1 VGFSFCAGFFEERA
15 DGAAMIVV
23 KFGGTSVEDA
33 PAIERVAEIVRS
45 RSAEGP
51 IVVVSALARVTDQL
65 LSAGQA
71 AAAGNRD
78 LALESARAL
87 RQRHRR
93 TACELLSDSD
103 FSKLQPTLESHF
115 DLLQELLA
123 RIATLR
129 ELSLRKTDC
138 LLSFGELLSSAM
150 VSVVL
155 VSRGLAAEWIDS
167 RECIVTDSSH
177 TRAAVLFDDTHARLR
192 GRLQPLLER
201 HSIPV
206 LGGFIAAAPDG
217 TPTTIGR
224 GGSDY
229 SASVIGAAL
238 NAERIEIW
246 TDVPGLMTT
255 DPNLCPEAELIHEIS
270 FEEAAELASFGAK
283 VLHPATLLPAIEK
296 NIPVYVLNSRHPA
309 GSGTCI
315 RAHVTRNGQP
325 VRAIA
330 AKRDIT
336 IVNVSGERAWIPRG
350 FLREVLAVFD
360 RHECQVDIVA
370 SSQVSISLAVESA
383 STAEELA
390 ADLGRFA
397 HVSSEPQQAI
407 VSVVGEN
414 LRGRQG
420 IAARVFGS
428 VAAAGVNVR
437 MISQGASE
445 MNITFVI
452 HEEDVPR
459 AVRRLHSDLFAR
471 GQDGW
476 LASASVVRPSA
487 TEQDMLLQPDEN

>member
-1 VGFSFCAGFFEERA
+1 
-15 DGAAMIVV
+15 
-23 KFGGTSVEDA
+23 
-33 PAIERVAEIVRS
+33 
-45 RSAEGP
+45 
-51 IVVVSALARVTDQL
+51 
-65 LSAGQA
+65 
-71 AAAGNRD
+71 
-78 LALESARAL
+78 
-87 RQRHRR
+87 
-93 TACELLSDSD
+93 
-103 FSKLQPTLESHF
+103 
-115 DLLQELLA
+115 
-123 RIATLR
+123 
-129 ELSLRKTDC
+129 
-138 LLSFGELLSSAM
+138 
-150 VSVVL
+150 
-155 VSRGLAAEWIDS
+155 
-167 RECIVTDSSH
+167 
-177 TRAAVLFDDTHARLR
+177 
-192 GRLQPLLER
+192 
-201 HSIPV
+201 
-206 LGGFIAAAPDG
+206 
-217 TPTTIGR
+217 
-224 GGSDY
+224 
-229 SASVIGAAL
+229 
-238 NAERIEIW
+238 
-246 TDVPGLMTT
+246 
-255 DPNLCPEAELIHEIS
+255 
-270 FEEAAELASFGAK
+270 

-487 TEQDMLLQPDEN
+487 TEQGMLLQPDES